1 MVQVDVFWAFGIG
14 ASFAVSAHRQIKKE
28 NSEGKKWYESRFF
41 RYNLLFHSLVFVP
54 SGVYLLWANTGWETM
69 YMLNKN
75 MPAIIPCLF
84 TMTNMLCAILGYWVA
99 YRFITARNMKLANAT
114 WLFGWGMLVLI
125 LSIGWR
131 RFTYAGTFEDW
142 NGNISSWYSYIPEP
156 VKQYAITDFF
166 SSHIFW
172 ALIGMGVIFVPAMV
186 IPILKWL
193 NEGRNLK
200 T

>member
-1 MVQVDVFWAFGIG
+1 MVQVDVFWTFGIG
-14 ASFAVSAHRQIKKE
+14 ASFAVAAHRQIKEE
-28 NSEGKKWYESRFF
+28 NKEGKKWYESRFF
-41 RYNLLFHSLVFVP
+41 RYNLFFHSLVFVP

-75 MPAIIPCLF
+75 MPAIIPCFF

-99 YRFITARNMKLANAT
+99 YHFITAGNMRAANAT
-114 WLFGWGMLVLI
+114 WAFGWGMLVLI

-142 NGNISSWYSYIPEP
+142 NGNITEWYSYLALPI
-156 VKQYAITDFF
+156 KQYAITDFF

-172 ALIGMGVIFVPAMV
+172 ALIGMGVVFIPTLV

-193 NEGRNLK
+193 NEGRKLNL
-200 T
+200 